1 MARDQ
6 RRRRVLN
13 EELRSASGAF
23 ASSASTSAAA
33 GADAP
38 RYGEQ
43 AGVEHHPQITDFIP
57 RRKRAVLTTLA
68 VGVGVAAGT
77 QFVAQN
83 SATLA
88 AVMPGVP
95 AREVAGQLAH
105 GVAAWVAAVGL
116 LLVAAL
122 ARIIY
127 SLRRHRVDDVRGRYR
142 VWRWIAAGSIIASL
156 NAIVGAHQLLA
167 RAAAA
172 VTGWSLTTSAN
183 EWWLAPLALLAGW
196 IGVRL
201 VLEIAESRAALGL
214 AALAG
219 MTYAVAAA
227 AALGWVP
234 AALGVSAG
242 ALAGALPLVGHTLAL
257 AAMMVFARYVVLDV
271 QGLIEHK
278 PRRPAASAASAAS
291 AAKARRAAAKTAE
304 TTAATTPV
312 ATPAASAAAAKAA
325 STAKPDAAAS
335 SWTDDDEDDAEENTG
350 DRRLSKAERK
360 RLRKLRQGRAA

>member
-1 MARDQ
+1 MASMARDQ

-13 EELRSASGAF
+13 EELRSASGAL
-23 ASSASTSAAA
+23 AASASTHSAAS
-33 GADAP
+33 ADAP

-43 AGVEHHPQITDFIP
+43 AGIEHHPQITDFIP

-68 VGVGVAAGT
+68 VGVGVAVGT

-83 SATLA
+83 AATLA
-88 AVMPGVP
+88 AVLPGVP
-95 AREVAGQLAH
+95 ARQVAGQLAH

-127 SLRRHRVDDVRGRYR
+127 SLRRHRVEDVRGRYR
-142 VWRWIAAGSIIASL
+142 VWRWIAASALVASL
-156 NAIVGAHQLLA
+156 NAVVGAHQLVA

-183 EWWLAPLALLAGW
+183 EWWLAPLALVAGW

-214 AALAG
+214 TALAG

-234 AALGVSAG
+234 AALGVSAA

-278 PRRPAASAASAAS
+278 PHRPAAS
-291 AAKARRAAAKTAE
+291 AAKARRATVKAPA
-304 TTAATTPV
+304 TAAASTPV
-312 ATPAASAAAAKAA
+312 ATAAASASASKPTPTTAKTAA
-325 STAKPDAAAS
+325 SAS
-335 SWTDDDEDDAEENTG
+335 SWTEDEEDADDNSG

>member
-13 EELRSASGAF
+13 EERRSASEVLAAS
-23 ASSASTSAAA
+23 ASSSATA

-43 AGVEHHPQITDFIP
+43 AGIEHHPQITDFIP

-83 SATLA
+83 AATLA
-88 AVMPGVP
+88 AVLPGVP
-95 AREVAGQLAH
+95 AQQVAGQLAH
-105 GVAAWVAAVGL
+105 GIAAWVAAVGL

-142 VWRWIAAGSIIASL
+142 VWRWIAAGSLVASL
-156 NAIVGAHQLLA
+156 NAVVGAHQLVA

-172 VTGWSLTTSAN
+172 VTGWSLTSSAN
-183 EWWLAPLALLAGW
+183 EWWLAPLALVAGW
-196 IGVRL
+196 IGIRL
-201 VLEIAESRAALGL
+201 ALEIAESRAALGL
-214 AALAG
+214 TTLAG
-219 MTYAVAAA
+219 ATYAVAAA
-227 AALGWVP
+227 AALGWAP

-278 PRRPAASAASAAS
+278 PHRPAAS
-291 AAKARRAAAKTAE
+291 AAKARRAAVKAAA
-304 TTAATTPV
+304 TTGATTPV
-312 ATPAASAAAAKAA
+312 AAPAAIGSASKTAATAVKPTATAA
-325 STAKPDAAAS
+325 SL
-335 SWTDDDEDDAEENTG
+335 TDDDEGDADENAG

-360 RLRKLRQGRAA
+360 RLRKMRQGRAA